1 MTRPNVFADL
11 ATAGALIALAGLF
24 LAIPLMTTAKEPQ
37 SEKPQAKN
45 EKPEKPGEQS
55 ASFWMERK
63 LHLSQQLLAGI
74 TAGDFDKITTSAQ
87 TMKGLDKVESFIRGR
102 TPGYRTQLQFF
113 DESLDEIIRQANKD
127 NLEGAAL
134 GFTQLT
140 ISCVNCHKQL
150 RAAK

>member
-1 MTRPNVFADL
+1 MFR
-11 ATAGALIALAGLF
+11 ATKAIAAAYPVALAAV
-24 LAIPLMTTAKEPQ
+24 LAFAPVALQGQEAQPKQ
-37 SEKPQAKN
+37 PQAKGATA
-45 EKPEKPGEQS
+45 EDQP
-55 ASFWMERK
+55 ASFWMNRK
-63 LHLSQQLLAGI
+63 LHFSQELLGGI
-74 TAGDFDKITTSAQ
+74 TSGDFDKITRNAQ
-87 TMKGLDKVESFIRGR
+87 AMRSLDKVEAFIRGR